1 LKSAGEK
8 LPADTF
14 SVQGGTY
21 NMPEKKRK
29 KRSKSSENL
38 IGGSWLDRHFPQAL
52 SAPSLIII
60 LGVMAIPIVYSFIL
74 SFSQLNL
81 SDQSMSFVGGD
92 NYVELFKDG
101 RFLNSMGLTLAF
113 TFITV
118 FLEVALGIAIA
129 LVLNKKFKGRGFVR
143 GLMILPWALPGVVN
157 AIMWKWIFN
166 ANYGPLNALLT
177 QTGIIDS
184 YQLWLGQPVSAF
196 FCVVFAD
203 LWKETP
209 YVVLL
214 TIAALATIPN
224 DLYEAS
230 SIDGAG
236 GWRSFWKITLPQIKP
251 VVIVLVIT
259 KVIWALQTYDL
270 IYIMTAGGPVNATE
284 FVTLLIQRT
293 AIKYSEFGYASAM
306 SYMLSLICFFLTYI
320 YIKVF
325 MRGSDDSGISRTSG
339 KQKLSMAERRK
350 RRAVA

>member
-1 LKSAGEK
+1 
-8 LPADTF
+8 
-14 SVQGGTY
+14 
-21 NMPEKKRK
+21 M
-29 KRSKSSENL
+29 
-38 IGGSWLDRHFPQAL
+38 
-52 SAPSLIII
+52 
-60 LGVMAIPIVYSFIL
+60 
-74 SFSQLNL
+74 
-81 SDQSMSFVGGD
+81 
-92 NYVELFKDG
+92 
-101 RFLNSMGLTLAF
+101 
-113 TFITV
+113 
-118 FLEVALGIAIA
+118 
-129 LVLNKKFKGRGFVR
+129 
-143 GLMILPWALPGVVN
+143 
-157 AIMWKWIFN
+157 
-166 ANYGPLNALLT
+166 

-184 YQLWLGQPVSAF
+184 YHLWLGQPVSAF

-214 TIAALATIPN
+214 TIAALATISN

-293 AIKYSEFGYASAM
+293 AIKYSDFGYASAM

-325 MRGSDDSGISRTSG
+325 MRGQDDGGISRTSR

>member
-1 LKSAGEK
+1 
-8 LPADTF
+8 
-14 SVQGGTY
+14 
-21 NMPEKKRK
+21 MPEKKRRK
-29 KRSKSSENL
+29 STKSKD
-38 IGGSWLDRHFPQAL
+38 IRIKASWVDRHFPQVL
-52 SAPSLIII
+52 SAPSLIVI
-60 LGVMAIPIVYSFIL
+60 LGVMAIPIVYSLIL
-74 SFSQLNL
+74 SFSKLNL
-81 SDQSMSFVGGD
+81 SDQSMSFVGAD
-92 NYVELFKDG
+92 NYTKLFTDG
-101 RFLNSMGLTLAF
+101 RFLSSMGMTLAF
-113 TFITV
+113 TVITV
-118 FLEVALGIAIA
+118 FLEIALGIAVA

-177 QTGIIDS
+177 QTGIIDN
-184 YQLWLGQPVSAF
+184 YQLWLGHPVSAF

-214 TIAALATIPN
+214 TIAALATISQ

-251 VVIVLVIT
+251 VVIVLIIT
-259 KVIWALQTYDL
+259 KMIWALQTYDL

-284 FVTLLIQRT
+284 FLTLLIQRT
-293 AIKYSEFGYASAM
+293 GIKYTEFGYASAM
-306 SYMLSLICFFLTYI
+306 SYVLSIVCFFLTLL

-325 MRGSDDSGISRTSG
+325 MREDEGGVPKKPKKPRVT
-339 KQKLSMAERRK
+339 LSERRK
-350 RRAVA
+350 RRAIV

>member
-1 LKSAGEK
+1 
-8 LPADTF
+8 
-14 SVQGGTY
+14 
-21 NMPEKKRK
+21 MPENKRK
-29 KRSKSSENL
+29 KRIKPENML
-38 IGGSWLDRHFPQAL
+38 IGGSWLDRHFPQVL
-52 SAPSLIII
+52 SAPSIIVLVI
-60 LGVMAIPIVYSFIL
+60 VMAIPIGYSIIL
-74 SFSQLNL
+74 SFSKLNL
-81 SDQSMSFVGGD
+81 SNQTMSFVGLD
-92 NYVELFKDG
+92 NYVKLFSDG
-101 RFLNSMGLTLAF
+101 RFLNSMGITLAF

-118 FLEVALGIAIA
+118 FLEIALGIAIA

-224 DLYEAS
+224 DLYEAA

-251 VVIVLVIT
+251 VVVVLVIT

-284 FVTLLIQRT
+284 FITLLIQRT

-306 SYMLSLICFFLTYI
+306 SYMLSIICFFLTYL
-320 YIKVF
+320 YIKIF
-325 MRGSDDSGISRTSG
+325 MRGEEDGGIARSSKMR
-339 KQKLSMAERRK
+339 KLSASERRK
-350 RRAVA
+350 RGAVA